1 MTEMDVVMA
10 AFLVIGLLGSLVI
23 YLWQDWRTE
32 EREFREMHRRLLQMQ
47 EERRRREE
55 EASR

>member
-1 MTEMDVVMA
+1 MTEMDIVMA
-10 AFLVIGLLGSLVI
+10 AVLVIGLLGALVI

-32 EREFREMHRRLLQMQ
+32 EREFREMHRRLLQIH